1 MTSMQLGVMAC
12 LARTPAGWLG
22 RVRASLPL
30 WLLLLALL
38 GLGWPAGVVGQS
50 VLPVP
55 ALNAR
60 VIDQTGTLDAS
71 QIAALSSRLDA
82 LERDRGSQ
90 VVVLMVPTTQPEDIA
105 SFANRVANDWKI
117 GRRDVGDGVLLIV
130 AKNDRQLRIEVA
142 KTLEGAIP
150 DLAAKRIIDGAI
162 TPGFRQDDYAGGLQ
176 AGVEQIAALIAGEAL
191 PAPASDSRG
200 AAGRGIGQWGD
211 LLVFAL
217 FALPIASAI
226 LRNVLGRKLGALATG
241 AGVGALAFFVS
252 ASVLIAV
259 VAAAVGL
266 GYALFSAFAPG
277 GRGGRG
283 GFGGPG
289 GWSSGGHGGTW
300 GGGGGLGGG
309 GFSSGGGGNFGG
321 GGASGRW

>member
-1 MTSMQLGVMAC
+1 MQIRVHTTGQV
-12 LARTPAGWLG
+12 AGPVGTQTRGGALLVATG
-22 RVRASLPL
+22 
-30 WLLLLALL
+30 LLLVAMLALL
-38 GLGWPAGVVGQS
+38 WPAGAVAQS

-55 ALNAR
+55 ALTAR

-71 QIAALSSRLDA
+71 QIAALGSRLEA
-82 LERDRGSQ
+82 LEREKGSQ
-90 VVVLMVPTTQPEDIA
+90 VVVLMVPTTAPEDIA

-150 DLAAKRIIDGAI
+150 DLAARRIIDGAI

-191 PAPASDSRG
+191 PAPAAGSRG
-200 AAGRGIGQWGD
+200 SAGGGLGQWGD

-217 FALPIASAI
+217 FALPIAAAI
-226 LRNVLGRKLGALATG
+226 LRSVLGRKLGALATG
-241 AGVGALAFFVS
+241 AGVGALAFFIS

-259 VAAAVGL
+259 VAGAVGL
-266 GYALFSAFAPG
+266 GYALFSAFAAPG
-277 GRGGRG
+277 RRSGSAG

-289 GWSSGGHGGTW
+289 GWSSGRHRGGW
-300 GGGGGLGGG
+300 GGGGLGGG